1 MVRIFEWLANKFRT
15 FNNWFKKNWNNLV
28 KNYYLNK
35 VYNLIHY
42 EAK

>member
-28 KNYYLNK
+28 KKLLFK
-35 VYNLIHY
+35 QGL
-42 EAK
+42 